1 MRELFYEDNEYAIIN
16 LYNGDCPTRFYA
28 YATECSE
35 LFGNNTDEVSNIRM
49 ILLINVLFA

>member
-1 MRELFYEDNEYAIIN
+1 MRALFYEGNENAIIN

-35 LFGNNTDEVSNIRM
+35 LFVNNTDEVSNI
-49 ILLINVLFA
+49 